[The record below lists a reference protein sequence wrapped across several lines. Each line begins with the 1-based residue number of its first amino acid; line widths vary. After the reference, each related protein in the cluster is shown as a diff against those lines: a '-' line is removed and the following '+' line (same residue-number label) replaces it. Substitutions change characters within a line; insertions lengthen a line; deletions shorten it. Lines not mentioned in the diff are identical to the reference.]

1 MKVSCLEYTMGTC
14 NDVGNR
20 VQLSRQA
27 VFAANTY
34 QWLQESRGGKIWS
47 IRYDC
52 TSKLTWKMA

>member
-1 MKVSCLEYTMGTC
+1 MKVSSLEFTMGTC

-20 VQLSRQA
+20 VQISRQA

-52 TSKLTWKMA
+52 TF